1 MENLAKRIIRPNFY
15 FLRICLDGITENYGK
30 KVFNV
35 QVTDLT
41 NPTRPSHWYT
51 DLGTQPDGHLLFRQT
66 ALRTKSKVS
75 TKTVI
80 SPSHDFYWVQHPAEL
95 YGHAIRI
102 EVFEQV
108 GDLQRIL
115 IDRCAYFGKFDP
127 AVIAEANKLQTALA
141 RGQKEKKERPR
152 TAPAVRH
159 RSSDINRINS
169 VHRQVVYKNVKEK
182 AKLELA
188 GGTKTQI
195 AKFEHQNYHSSI
207 NSNRRENNDD
217 EKKKVV
223 GIRRKVRLE
232 REASPRLPSQ
242 SPGGKIAGWDENVYS
257 PTRRNPEG
265 RAQDNKFRQHASQSP
280 PPKLDVIAKRHPS
293 PYLKHKYPL
302 NSKRNVKT
310 SDDNLPSSFELLK
323 SYRKQVLERMKY
335 AQYEALNRRYRST
348 PPIEAEGEAIMI
360 NLSPTRNAEKDAGEI
375 SSNGRAKV
383 VVPISTFLSD

>member
-1 MENLAKRIIRPNFY
+1 MTWNSRRLQTGRQSAGGAGGAAFSGTNNVENLAKRIIRPNFY

-30 KVFNV
+30 KAFNV

-41 NPTRPSHWYT
+41 NPNRPSHWYT
-51 DLGTQPDGHLLFRQT
+51 DLGTQLDGHLLFRQT

-195 AKFEHQNYHSSI
+195 AKFEHQNYQSSI

-223 GIRRKVRLE
+223 GIVEKFDWNVKRNQDCHRSRL
-232 REASPRLPSQ
+232 A
-242 SPGGKIAGWDENVYS
+242 GKLLVGMKMSILLLV
-257 PTRRNPEG
+257 NPEG
-265 RAQDNKFRQHASQSP
+265 RAQDNKFRQHASQSSQ
-280 PPKLDVIAKRHPS
+280 L
-293 PYLKHKYPL
+293 
-302 NSKRNVKT
+302 
-310 SDDNLPSSFELLK
+310 
-323 SYRKQVLERMKY
+323 
-335 AQYEALNRRYRST
+335 RRYSQAT
-348 PPIEAEGEAIMI
+348 SKPILKA
-360 NLSPTRNAEKDAGEI
+360 
-375 SSNGRAKV
+375 
-383 VVPISTFLSD
+383 